1 MKTLKE
7 FLQKRAETKDSDR
20 EKLIEEFEKEHGI
33 TNLLFDSILSL
44 DRLSDF
50 WYGGTVI
57 TFLYKDLEIHIS
69 AIGDVDVDIYMLD
82 EEGNIILEDNVC
94 DKSESGYLGDYLFE
108 NNIFTDKDL
117 CMTGYLLDKDNY
129 NPSEYKGYKAIID
142 YSFGN
147 NNWFEAY
154 AFDENGNGEYYN
166 DDGTWSLSEV
176 LDYDFDQLIKEI
188 CETVEIERKAI

>member
-33 TNLLFDSILSL
+33 TNLLFDSKLSL

-57 TFLYKDLEIHIS
+57 TFIYKDLEIHIS
-69 AIGDVDVDIYMLD
+69 AVGDVDVDIYMLD

-94 DKSESGYLGDYLFE
+94 DKSESGYLGDYLFD

-147 NNWFEAY
+147 NNWIEAY
-154 AFDENGNGEYYN
+154 AFDDEGNGEYYN
-166 DDGTWSLSEV
+166 DDGTWSLSEA
-176 LDYDFDQLIKEI
+176 LNYDFDQLIKEI